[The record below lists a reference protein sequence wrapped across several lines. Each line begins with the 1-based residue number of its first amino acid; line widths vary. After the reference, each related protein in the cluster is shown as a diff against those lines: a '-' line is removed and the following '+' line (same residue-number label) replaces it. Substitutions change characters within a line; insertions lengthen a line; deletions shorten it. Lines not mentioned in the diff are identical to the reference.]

1 MIGREQREG
10 YSATKGSEYSP
21 RWYFDSPLIFVLTKR
36 REGFE
41 SHLVLSLR
49 LAFECPQHGL
59 KRGIQFSKIIV
70 SDSLLVAFQKQSD
83 KYLITRRAVSH
94 PCSWAEG
101 KGYGDW
107 QGPQKPSG
115 RQTSWTLNCLIY
127 SADKM
132 HNKVSRG
139 GNKIW
144 SNQTTILTLI

>member
-1 MIGREQREG
+1 MIGWEQREG
-10 YSATKGSEYSP
+10 YSATKGTEYSP
-21 RWYFDSPLIFVLTKR
+21 KMVFWLYSYFLFLKR
-36 REGFE
+36 QEGFE
-41 SHLVLSLR
+41 SHLVLSIR
-49 LAFECPQHGL
+49 LAFECPQQGL
-59 KRGIQFSKIIV
+59 KKGIQFSKIIV

-83 KYLITRRAVSH
+83 KYLITRRAISD
-94 PCSWAEG
+94 PCSWAGG

-132 HNKVSRG
+132 HKVSQG
-139 GNKIW
+139 ENKIW